1 MSVRNFDHTTESLI
15 DLLQSV
21 KKGKTQLPDFQ
32 RAWVWSDDQI
42 CSILASIS
50 LSYPVGVVMMLQ
62 TGNVMVRFQ
71 ERLIEGVTLK
81 DFIKPERLIL
91 DGQQRITSLFQAL
104 LLNQPAKTKDIR
116 GKVIYRWYYIDIE
129 KALNPNFDRESAF
142 ISLPENKIIGNF
154 RKEVVADYSTVEK
167 EYQNSL
173 FPVTQIF
180 SYSDWM
186 FNYYKFWDSHREK
199 AFKLFEEFNR
209 EVIKPFEQYQI
220 PVISLH
226 QETPREAVCQVFE
239 KVNTGGVSLTVFELL
254 TATFAVDKF
263 QLRDDWETRKQ
274 RLQQLPV
281 LLGIASTDFLQ
292 AVTLLAT
299 RDRRNKQIFDGYEI
313 HKAPAISCT
322 RKDILKLT
330 LTEYKDWADKVTEGF
345 EKAAKL
351 LHTQKIFTAIDLPY
365 QPQLTVLAAIFAVL
379 EENSDLVR
387 AKLVRWYWC
396 GVFGEIYSGAI
407 ESQIAKDLPQVLQWI
422 QADDDSEPDTITDAN
437 FSPNRLLGLK
447 TRRSAAY
454 KGLSALLLRDKGCD
468 FLTGYEIDTLM
479 NFGDAIDIHHIF
491 PRKWCEENGIEAKVF
506 DSIINKAPLSSRTN
520 KIIGSKAPS
529 IYLSKLQE
537 KAKITE
543 ERMDDILQSHAIN
556 PGTLRSD
563 NFQAFF
569 DLRQEA
575 LLNRIETAMGKTIL
589 RSESME
595 LA

>member
-1 MSVRNFDHTTESLI
+1 M
-15 DLLQSV
+15 
-21 KKGKTQLPDFQ
+21 
-32 RAWVWSDDQI
+32 
-42 CSILASIS
+42 LAPI
-50 LSYPVGVVMMLQ
+50 
-62 TGNVMVRFQ
+62 
-71 ERLIEGVTLK
+71 
-81 DFIKPERLIL
+81 
-91 DGQQRITSLFQAL
+91 
-104 LLNQPAKTKDIR
+104 
-116 GKVIYRWYYIDIE
+116 
-129 KALNPNFDRESAF
+129 
-142 ISLPENKIIGNF
+142 
-154 RKEVVADYSTVEK
+154 
-167 EYQNSL
+167 
-173 FPVTQIF
+173 
-180 SYSDWM
+180 
-186 FNYYKFWDSHREK
+186 
-199 AFKLFEEFNR
+199 
-209 EVIKPFEQYQI
+209 
-220 PVISLH
+220 
-226 QETPREAVCQVFE
+226 
-239 KVNTGGVSLTVFELL
+239 
-254 TATFAVDKF
+254 
-263 QLRDDWETRKQ
+263 
-274 RLQQLPV
+274 
-281 LLGIASTDFLQ
+281 FLQ

-299 RDRRNKQIFDGYEI
+299 HDRRNKQIFDGYEI

-407 ESQIAKDLPQVLQWI
+407 ESQMTKDLPQVLQWI

-491 PRKWCEENGIEAKVF
+491 PRKWCQENGIEAKLF

-543 ERMDDILQSHAIN
+543 QRMDDILQSHAIN

-563 NFQAFF
+563 NFQYFF
-569 DLRQEA
+569 YLRQEA
-575 LLNRIETAMGKTIL
+575 LLNQIETAMGKTIL

>member
-1 MSVRNFDHTTESLI
+1 MPVRNFDHTTESLQ

-32 RAWVWSDDQI
+32 RPWVWSDEQI

-62 TGNVMVRFQ
+62 TGNENVRFQ

-81 DFIKPERLIL
+81 DSVKPERLIL

-104 LLNQPAKTKDIR
+104 LLNQPAKTKDAR
-116 GKVIYRWYYIDIE
+116 GKEIYRWYYIDIE
-129 KALNPNFDRESAF
+129 KSSNPSFDRESAV
-142 ISLPENKIIGNF
+142 ISLPKDKIIRNF
-154 RKEVVADYSTVEK
+154 RKEVLVDYSTPEK

-173 FPVTQIF
+173 FPVAQIF
-180 SYSDWM
+180 NYSDWM
-186 FNYYKFWDSHREK
+186 SNYNEFWDYDKEK
-199 AFKLFEEFNR
+199 IKLFNQFNQ
-209 EVIKPFEQYQI
+209 EVIKPFEQYQV
-220 PVISLH
+220 PVISLR

-263 QLRDDWETRKQ
+263 QLREDWETRKQ

-281 LLGIASTDFLQ
+281 LSGIASTDFLQ

-299 RDRRNKQIFDGYEI
+299 RDRRNKQIFDGCEI

-322 RKDILKLT
+322 RKDILKLR

-345 EKAAKL
+345 KKAAKL

-379 EENSDLVR
+379 EEDTDPVL

-396 GVFGEIYSGAI
+396 GVFGEIYSGAV
-407 ESQIAKDLPQVLQWI
+407 ESQMAKDLPQVLQWI
-422 QADDDSEPDTITDAN
+422 QADDSEPDTITDAN

-491 PRKWCEENGIEAKVF
+491 PRKWCEKNGIEARLF

-537 KAKITE
+537 RANISE
-543 ERMDDILQSHAIN
+543 QRMDEILQSHAIN

-569 DLRQEA
+569 DSRQEA
-575 LLNRIETAMGKTIL
+575 LLNRIEIAMGKIIL
-589 RSESME
+589 RSESVE
-595 LA
+595 SA